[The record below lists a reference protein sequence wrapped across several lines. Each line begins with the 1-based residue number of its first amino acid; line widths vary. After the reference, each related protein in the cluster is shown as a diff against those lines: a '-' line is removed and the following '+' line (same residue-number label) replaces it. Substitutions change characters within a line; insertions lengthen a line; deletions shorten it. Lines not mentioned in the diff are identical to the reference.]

1 MKSGTP
7 IVVLLENWQGIVL
20 AAAVAHCAISQYWHS
35 LGCAYAHAAAYLISY
50 RTAMKTVM

>member
-7 IVVLLENWQGIVL
+7 RVLLLENWQGIIL

-35 LGCAYAHAAAYLISY
+35 LNCAYAYAAPYLISY
-50 RTAMKTVM
+50 RTAMLTVM

>member
-7 IVVLLENWQGIVL
+7 IVLVLENWQGIVL

-35 LGCAYAHAAAYLISY
+35 LNCAYSMHICGSIPHFI
-50 RTAMKTVM
+50 